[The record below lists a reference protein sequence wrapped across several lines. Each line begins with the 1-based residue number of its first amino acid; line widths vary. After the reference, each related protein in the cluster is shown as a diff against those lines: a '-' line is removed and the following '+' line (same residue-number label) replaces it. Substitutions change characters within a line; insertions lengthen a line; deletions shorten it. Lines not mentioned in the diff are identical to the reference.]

1 MNTTSNL
8 NAINNVKLILVD
20 DNIPFRKALK
30 KLLEIQY
37 GCKIVAEA
45 SNGQEF
51 LELTNLSF
59 ADIIIMDLMMP
70 KMDGYSAAKEIIWQ
84 YPNLKIIAVTMH
96 YDKAYLLDLITK
108 GFKGCIFKSD
118 LYEKIYDAIISIQ
131 KGGFFFPKELLI
143 EK

>member
-8 NAINNVKLILVD
+8 NTIKNVKLILVD

-37 GCKIVAEA
+37 GCIIIAEA

-51 LELTNLSF
+51 LKLNNHSF
-59 ADIIIMDLMMP
+59 ADIVIMDLMMP
-70 KMDGYSAAKEIIWQ
+70 KMDGYVAAKEITWQ
-84 YPNLKIIAVTMH
+84 YPYLKIIAVTMH
-96 YDKAYLLDLITK
+96 YDKAYLLDLIAK
-108 GFKGCIFKSD
+108 GFKGCIFKSE
-118 LYEKIYDAIISIQ
+118 LYEQISDAIITLQ
-131 KGGFFFPKELLI
+131 KGDFFFPKDLLL